1 MGLFWYKKAMSDQ
14 HPQFGAVQS
23 LMAEVFQV
31 DAATVA
37 LDTQFGD
44 FPAWDSMGHMDL
56 LMALESQF
64 GVPVTAE
71 TISELTS
78 VGAILQQLEVMPSD

>member
-14 HPQFGAVQS
+14 HSHFDAVQS
-23 LMAEVFQV
+23 LITELFQIDPADV
-31 DAATVA
+31 TS
-37 LDTQFGD
+37 DTQFGD

-56 LMALESQF
+56 IMALESQF

-71 TISELTS
+71 TIGELTS
-78 VGAILQQLEVMPSD
+78 VSAILQQLEAMPSD